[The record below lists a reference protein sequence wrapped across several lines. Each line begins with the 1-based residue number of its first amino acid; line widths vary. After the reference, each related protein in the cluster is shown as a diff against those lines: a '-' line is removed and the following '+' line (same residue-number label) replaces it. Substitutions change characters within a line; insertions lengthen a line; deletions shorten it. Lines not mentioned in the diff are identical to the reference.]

1 MYLLKSMLPYDASTE
16 YTPMPSDAG
25 QHRNQQQFW
34 LSKAQ
39 AKDLYFYLL
48 SSPMARHPH
57 DKQIGI
63 AVGCTSQIFS
73 LGSPTIGE
81 RSGARRS
88 MELAPSCDPTH
99 GCRPDLLSGRDDDDQ
114 CRRTSGKR
122 GAALRTSTTTRPMAP
137 TVTREAREA
146 EASGGGRMGCRRRP
160 QSRSSGRR

>member
-88 MELAPSCDPTH
+88 MELGS
-99 GCRPDLLSGRDDDDQ
+99 
-114 CRRTSGKR
+114 K
-122 GAALRTSTTTRPMAP
+122 LRSHARAETRSFLATMTTDA
-137 TVTREAREA
+137 
-146 EASGGGRMGCRRRP
+146 GGHPERRP
-160 QSRSSGRR
+160 PQWQKNGLPAPPRSFGRR

>member
-99 GCRPDLLSGRDDDDQ
+99 GRRPDILAGGDADDRCRP
-114 CRRTSGKR
+114 TSGKETV
-122 GAALRTSTTTRPMAP
+122 ALRMSTTMRPMAP
-137 TVTREAREA
+137 AITREAREG
-146 EASGGGRMGCRRRP
+146 EACGGRRMGCWRHP
-160 QSRSSGRR
+160 QS

>member
-1 MYLLKSMLPYDASTE
+1 VTNIMYLLKSMLPYDASTE

-73 LGSPTIGE
+73 LGSPTI
-81 RSGARRS
+81 
-88 MELAPSCDPTH
+88 
-99 GCRPDLLSGRDDDDQ
+99 
-114 CRRTSGKR
+114 TSVF
-122 GAALRTSTTTRPMAP
+122 TSTFKRQSPISKHEHSELNLLQ
-137 TVTREAREA
+137 VLLHF
-146 EASGGGRMGCRRRP
+146 
-160 QSRSSGRR
+160 SRSKSRGRAPGWPA